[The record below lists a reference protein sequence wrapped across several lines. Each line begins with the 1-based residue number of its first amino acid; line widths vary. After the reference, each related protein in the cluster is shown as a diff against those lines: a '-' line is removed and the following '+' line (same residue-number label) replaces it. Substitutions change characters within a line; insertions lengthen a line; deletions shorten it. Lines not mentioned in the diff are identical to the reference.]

1 MSSSPAPVDLVVHS
15 VLAVGEH
22 GLQEPVTKPES
33 GKASRTVPGAED
45 PVTTVHSLASGL
57 KIDYPLPPREAVAAA
72 YAQYAKND
80 PITLSHREELLQ
92 KYGHLVK
99 ETERV
104 VAIGDFVALK
114 DDNPRT

>member
-1 MSSSPAPVDLVVHS
+1 MSSSSASADMVAPSILQ
-15 VLAVGEH
+15 VGH
-22 GLQEPVTKPES
+22 GVQEQVAEPRY
-33 GKASRTVPGAED
+33 GQACRTAED

-57 KIDYPLPPREAVAAA
+57 KIEYPLSPREAVVAA

-80 PITLSHREELLQ
+80 PIAFTHHDEFLQ

-99 ETERV
+99 ETERL

-114 DDNPRT
+114 DEIPERDSM

>member
-1 MSSSPAPVDLVVHS
+1 MSNSAAPVDLVVHS
-15 VLAVGEH
+15 ILAVGEH
-22 GLQEPVTKPES
+22 GLEQPVAKPEY
-33 GKASRTVPGAED
+33 GKASGIVRGADE

-80 PITLSHREELLQ
+80 PITFTHREELLQ

>member
-1 MSSSPAPVDLVVHS
+1 MSSSSTLIE
-15 VLAVGEH
+15 LAVPPILTTGGHVLPEQVAELAHGHASDAEH
-22 GLQEPVTKPES
+22 SL
-33 GKASRTVPGAED
+33 
-45 PVTTVHSLASGL
+45 TTVHSLASGL

-80 PITLSHREELLQ
+80 PIAFTHHKEFLH

-114 DDNPRT
+114 DDIQE